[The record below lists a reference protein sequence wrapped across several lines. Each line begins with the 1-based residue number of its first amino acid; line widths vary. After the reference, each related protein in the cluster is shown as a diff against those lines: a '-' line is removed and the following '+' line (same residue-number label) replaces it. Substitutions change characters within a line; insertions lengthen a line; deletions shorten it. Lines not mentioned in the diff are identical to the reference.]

1 MNRYFLDDQKA
12 PLKKLIWQIFFVF
25 FFVYEVQPFGVPDM
39 LTSRKIVFYSVLIQ
53 RPLMMLILKGHQK
66 N

>member
-39 LTSRKIVFYSVLIQ
+39 LTSRKIVFLHCWFYIYYKVF
-53 RPLMMLILKGHQK
+53 KAF
-66 N
+66 